1 MQDVELIERIKND
14 DNQAFKILITKYK
27 QKVFTIALGFLH
39 DKLQAEDVV
48 QDVFIKFW
56 EKRNEFELNA
66 KFSTWLYRV
75 CANMSINIIRK
86 NKFSTVFS
94 SIKSNNSY
102 EKELDFEQQIEDINT
117 KTLDDKNKEEYIKY
131 ALKNAINQLPKR
143 QKMAFVLNKYQ
154 NFSYKEIAEIMEL
167 SLTSVESLLFR
178 AKNNMQKKLL
188 NTYKSISNI

>member
-1 MQDVELIERIKND
+1 MQDVELIEKIKNN
-14 DNQAFKILITKYK
+14 DNQAFKILISKYK
-27 QKVFTIALGFLH
+27 QKAFTIAFGFLH
-39 DKLQAEDVV
+39 DKTQAEDVV

-75 CANMSINIIRK
+75 CSNMSINVLRK
-86 NKFSTVFS
+86 NKFSVVFS
-94 SIKSNNSY
+94 SLKIIKSD
-102 EKELDFEQQIEDINT
+102 EKDLDFEQQIEDLDSKTVDADT
-117 KTLDDKNKEEYIKY
+117 KDEHIKI
-131 ALKNAINQLPKR
+131 ALKNAINSLPKR

-178 AKNNMQKKLL
+178 AKTNLQKKLL
-188 NTYKSISNI
+188 NTYKSINNI